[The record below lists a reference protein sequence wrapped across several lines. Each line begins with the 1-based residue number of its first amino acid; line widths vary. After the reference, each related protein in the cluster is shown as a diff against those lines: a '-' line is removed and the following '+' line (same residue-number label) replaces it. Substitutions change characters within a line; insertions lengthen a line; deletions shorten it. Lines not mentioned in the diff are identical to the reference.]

1 MTEQTKTTLQQDLQ
15 AKKDNFNETAPEE
28 IKTIYKA
35 GIDDVKNNGI
45 VKQAK
50 QTGAKAPDF
59 SLPNATGQQVKLSEK
74 IKNGPVILTWY
85 RGGWCPYCN
94 LTLHHLQ
101 QFLPDFQKQGAH
113 LLALTPELP
122 DNSIS
127 TSEKHNLTF
136 EVLSDIDNQV
146 AKQYGIV
153 FKLTEEVA
161 NVYQDKFD
169 LHAYNGNEDNE
180 LPLAATYIIGQ
191 DGIIKYAFLD
201 SDYRNRA
208 NPEDLLAFLKSM
220 K

>member
-1 MTEQTKTTLQQDLQ
+1 MSEQTKTTLQEELQ
-15 AKKDNFNETAPEE
+15 AKKDNFNETASEE

-35 GIDDVKNNGI
+35 GIDDVKNHGI

-50 QTGAKAPDF
+50 QEGTSAPDF
-59 SLPNATGQQVKLSEK
+59 SLPNATGKQIKLSDKLKE
-74 IKNGPVILTWY
+74 GPVILTWY

-101 QFLPDFQKQGAH
+101 QTLPAFNEQGAQ

-136 EVLSDIDNQV
+136 EVLSDINNLV

-161 NVYQDKFD
+161 KVYQDKFD
-169 LHAYNGNEDNE
+169 LHAYNGNEDDE

-208 NPEDLLAFLKSM
+208 NPEDLLDFLKAM

>member
-1 MTEQTKTTLQQDLQ
+1 MQQTLP
-15 AKKDNFNETAPEE
+15 AFNE
-28 IKTIYKA
+28 
-35 GIDDVKNNGI
+35 
-45 VKQAK
+45 
-50 QTGAKAPDF
+50 
-59 SLPNATGQQVKLSEK
+59 
-74 IKNGPVILTWY
+74 
-85 RGGWCPYCN
+85 
-94 LTLHHLQ
+94 
-101 QFLPDFQKQGAH
+101 QGAQ

-136 EVLSDIDNQV
+136 EVLSDINNQV

-161 NVYQDKFD
+161 KVYQDKFD
-169 LHAYNGNEDNE
+169 LHAYNGNEDDE

-208 NPEDLLAFLKSM
+208 NPEDLLDFLKAM
-220 K
+220 N